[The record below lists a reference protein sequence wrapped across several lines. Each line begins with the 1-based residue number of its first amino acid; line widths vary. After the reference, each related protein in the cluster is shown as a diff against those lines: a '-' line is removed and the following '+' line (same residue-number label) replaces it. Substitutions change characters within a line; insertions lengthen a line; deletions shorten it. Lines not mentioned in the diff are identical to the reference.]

1 MSFKFMV
8 KLSVKNQR
16 NPSRT
21 RLGRKVSKRFPT
33 LYQTKIYGWWSQKIQ
48 GDRDLPRNLI
58 SFHLRMSDIPLIL
71 EAVTFPIPTL
81 HITNTRFLHGSS
93 AGEAAAQLPLTSQPA
108 SRCCVAMANR
118 CNNFWMNWSLL
129 FTCSWRQVRE
139 QKELWPIPQ
148 LKSCPKNCSNWI
160 VC

>member
-71 EAVTFPIPTL
+71 EPVTFPIPTVTY
-81 HITNTRFLHGSS
+81 HKYQVSTWKQSGGSGCS
-93 AGEAAAQLPLTSQPA
+93 ACFPLLCGDGQSVQQLLDELVTAFHLLLEASVRAEGVVANSLAQKCP
-108 SRCCVAMANR
+108 
-118 CNNFWMNWSLL
+118 
-129 FTCSWRQVRE
+129 
-139 QKELWPIPQ
+139 QK
-148 LKSCPKNCSNWI
+148 NYSNWI